1 MGLVDVTLVLRY
13 SWFCTYGKC
22 AFFSTEAECLKL
34 VEWAK
39 GCVMLES
46 VAESLAKQKKNYDL
60 ILVLAAKKKME
71 LDYKPI
77 LPQYPPFTMLFIL
90 VGLFSINTGNFA
102 QAK

>member
-60 ILVLAAKKKME
+60 ILMKECPRMSCTRKNCTSEENHTIKM
-71 LDYKPI
+71 I
-77 LPQYPPFTMLFIL
+77 
-90 VGLFSINTGNFA
+90 
-102 QAK
+102 